1 MSVTGRDKLRKAMDA
16 LKEHPGWSKAGNIY
30 TDLAREA
37 REINPDLP
45 GVAEQEEEIGDA
57 AISRIEVQT
66 QEAAQKLGKPIGKYV
81 TIEAPALAQR
91 DTAVFQKVSET
102 LAEELTRLLPEG
114 GVDMGILVV
123 GLGNRFI
130 TPDALGPRVV
140 EKTFVTRHITQHLP
154 DIIGEPMRPVAAIA
168 PGVLGTTGV
177 ETLEM
182 LRGLVERVKPAAV
195 IAIDALASRRAG
207 RISTT
212 IQLTDTGI
220 QPGSGVGN
228 DGRMGLSQ
236 ESLGVPV
243 IAIGVPTVVLAAT
256 ISQDTISMIADKTGL
271 HTDEEEL
278 RRLAEKVISEHFGPM
293 IVTPKEIDTIVSDM
307 AGILS
312 EAVNLALHKPYF
324 DQVKELLA

>member
-1 MSVTGRDKLRKAMDA
+1 MGFSRDKLRQAMDV
-16 LKEHPGWSKAGNIY
+16 LKEHPGWSKPGNIY

-37 REINPDLP
+37 REINPDIA
-45 GVAEQEEEIGDA
+45 GVTEQEENIEDA
-57 AISRIEVQT
+57 SISRIEVQT
-66 QEAAQKLGKPIGKYV
+66 VDAAQKLGKPMGRYV
-81 TIEAPALAQR
+81 TIEAPSLAQR
-91 DTAVFQKVSET
+91 DTAVFKKVAET
-102 LAEELTRLLPEG
+102 LSEELARLLPEG
-114 GVDMGILVV
+114 GVEMGILVV

-195 IAIDALASRRAG
+195 IAVDALASRRAG

-228 DGRMGLSQ
+228 DGRLGLTQ

-243 IAIGVPTVVLAAT
+243 IAIGVPTVVLAST

-271 HTDEEEL
+271 HADEEKL

-312 EAVNLALHKPYF
+312 DAVNLALHRPYF
-324 DQVKELLA
+324 EQVKELLA